1 MFEQD
6 LNIGEVVS
14 NDRIHDIFG
23 CQTQGGIRLSNLQK
37 RPILLEVQ
45 ADIEVFRCISAAHI
59 ERRFEE
65 EKRLT
70 KK

>member
-23 CQTQGGIRLSNLQK
+23 CQAQGGIRLSNLQK

-45 ADIEVFRCISAAHI
+45 ADISIGFRGVSLHFRCAH
-59 ERRFEE
+59 
-65 EKRLT
+65 
-70 KK
+70 